1 MKTGFQKVEE
11 KIVRR
16 PDLRSFCVIGDP
28 GCEGI
33 GACSMQVYAAALQ
46 EGNADDLILVAGDL
60 VPDGNEKY
68 YRTAFETTNALTDRD
83 VYILRGNHDGGAFET
98 YFGRGDY
105 AVLGGGTALIVLDNA
120 RRRFSDEGLALV
132 REVLALPEVED
143 VFLAFHIPL
152 PNTFIANAVSQEE
165 FVRLKDAYAARKD
178 KVRFFIAGHVHSRF
192 EDIVDG
198 ILFICTGGGGAMI
211 EDISGKIP
219 AAEVDHHV
227 YRFEKTA
234 DSGWKARRVDLS
246 ERPYRAEKEDS
257 ILAEQLENTV
267 KGELFAHLRYQTFAE
282 RAEKRG
288 YKVAAALFRALAE
301 SEYRHARSFFALL
314 EAPGNFSETVETF
327 IPREKFEYEHYY
339 KTVGAY
345 ADSHGHPVS
354 KLAYGAAAD
363 AEKIHAQ
370 LLGEAAD
377 MENFS
382 AAGFEVCPNCG
393 FIRRISED
401 GSAGS
406 CPVCG
411 ASAKLFIAFRASA

>member
-16 PDLRSFCVIGDP
+16 PELRSFCVIGDP

-33 GACSMQVYAAALQ
+33 GACNMQVYAAALQ
-46 EGNADDLILVAGDL
+46 EGSTDDLILIAGDL

-68 YRTAFETTNALTDRD
+68 YRTAFETTDALADRD
-83 VYILRGNHDGGAFET
+83 VYILRGNHDGGAYET

-105 AVLGGGTALIVLDNA
+105 AILGGGTALIVLDNA

-132 REVLALPEVED
+132 REVLERPEVEHA
-143 VFLAFHIPL
+143 FLAFHIPL
-152 PNTFIANAVSQEE
+152 PNAFIGNTVPAEE
-165 FVRLKDAYAARKD
+165 FAHLKDAYAARKD
-178 KVRFFIAGHVHSRF
+178 KIRFFIAGHVHSRF
-192 EDIVDG
+192 EDTVDG
-198 ILFICTGGGGAMI
+198 IPFICTGGGGAMI

-227 YRFEKTA
+227 YRFEKTEA
-234 DSGWKARRVDLS
+234 GEWKSRRVDLS
-246 ERPYRAEKEDS
+246 EKPYRIEKDDP
-257 ILAEQLENTV
+257 ILADQLETTV

-288 YKVAAALFRALAE
+288 YKAVAALFRALAE

-314 EAPGNFSETVETF
+314 ETPENFQETVGSF

-345 ADSHGHPVS
+345 ADAHARPVS

-370 LLGEAAD
+370 LLAEASD
-377 MENFS
+377 MENFK